1 MNRAPWSIAV
11 MGLMIAAATFSQEQ
25 QPEYRE
31 TISVVRYVV
40 DVRVVDAA
48 GNAIR
53 DLTSQDFEA
62 TLAGRAATVEDAT
75 WIGAARTADATRD
88 DNVTAADQ
96 VDGRLVVFFVATDF
110 ARNASRIKGQMQFN
124 ENFAD
129 QIFEMLDPADQVAVL
144 SFDSRLKLRSD
155 FTSNHAA
162 ARDAVGRSLY
172 IENVSMPEP
181 PEDGPSLAR
190 YLNAGEMKKAA
201 RGEDALL
208 LVARALQQVE
218 GAKVMVMPSWG
229 VGELS
234 SGRVALSRG
243 WQEAIA
249 ILRRDHVP
257 VISVHTGLDRG
268 SLTVGIAQTSHM
280 TGGVFASAVSQFP
293 AQSLSRIEGF
303 LSGHYEI
310 TLRLEEA
317 LGPGEHGVVV
327 RARNRSLQVRAAPLV
342 VIDSTDVLYHEAV
355 NLFNAGETEAAIAIL
370 RESVASEEAPTHV
383 MVDRLREL
391 IDARQWSGA
400 LVVIEELERRD
411 AVNRDV
417 EAMRAAAE
425 AGMKAAS
432 RNVAAERLTEA
443 RRRLLD
449 GSVDGVEKLLDE
461 AIAAEPLLADAWY
474 ERGMLRLA
482 TGDVSGAEGD
492 LRRYLQLAPAGPHSS
507 DSRAVLEGIAQQDQ

>member
-1 MNRAPWSIAV
+1 MKRAPLSGIAV
-11 MGLMIAAATFSQEQ
+11 TAAIVVAAAGFSQEQ

-75 WIGAARTADATRD
+75 WIGGARTADPTRD
-88 DNVTAADQ
+88 DNAPVTAADQ

-124 ENFAD
+124 KNFAD

-229 VGELS
+229 VGELG

-280 TGGVFASAVSQFP
+280 TGGVFASAVSEFP
-293 AQSLSRIEGF
+293 AQSLSRIGGF
-303 LSGHYEI
+303 LSGYYEI
-310 TLRLEEA
+310 TLRMEEA
-317 LGPGEHGVVV
+317 LGRLCEKAESAVKGGSAVLVLSDRGV
-327 RARNRSLQVRAAPLV
+327 
-342 VIDSTDVLYHEAV
+342 
-355 NLFNAGETEAAIAIL
+355 GETQAAIPSLLAT
-370 RESVASEEAPTHV
+370 AC
-383 MVDRLREL
+383 
-391 IDARQWSGA
+391 
-400 LVVIEELERRD
+400 
-411 AVNRDV
+411 
-417 EAMRAAAE
+417 AE
-425 AGMKAAS
+425 AISFSS
-432 RNVAAERLTEA
+432 RPPR
-443 RRRLLD
+443 
-449 GSVDGVEKLLDE
+449 
-461 AIAAEPLLADAWY
+461 
-474 ERGMLRLA
+474 
-482 TGDVSGAEGD
+482 
-492 LRRYLQLAPAGPHSS
+492 
-507 DSRAVLEGIAQQDQ
+507 